1 MLFKKNLF
9 LLMLFILLSGCEFG
23 PIVQPEKSARFV
35 FVEIEQNSIGKVVKG
50 DSTLLPQF
58 QLSNPDYSYTFNPET
73 KKLSYTKDEEINMDA
88 TLHLLVIRELSIE
101 SPNLN
106 GSQTL
111 FFPAYSG
118 TPITIGT
125 TIQVS
130 HSGSTDSVDVWIP
143 GLELVSL
150 AQDSSLSSFFQTET
164 YYVASDS
171 DTVVVGYD
179 QNIKITNRG
188 YITSDQVSW
197 STP

>member
-35 FVEIEQNSIGKVVKG
+35 FVEINQNSIGKVIKG
-50 DSTLLPQF
+50 DSTLLPEL
-58 QLSNPDYSYTFNPET
+58 QLSNPNYAYTFNTET
-73 KKLSYTKDEEINMDA
+73 RKLSYIKDVEINMDE

-111 FFPAYSG
+111 FFPAYG
-118 TPITIGT
+118 GNTVQIGSV
-125 TIQVS
+125 IQVS
-130 HSGSTDSVDVWIP
+130 HEGQAEKVDAWIT
-143 GLELVSL
+143 GLEMVSL
-150 AQDSSLSSFFQTET
+150 ANDSSLSSFFQTET

-179 QNIKITNRG
+179 HNVKITNHG

-197 STP
+197 TTP